1 MKVTV
6 NAKKLSGF
14 VFACVNEFFKANEE
28 WFDGLSKEGLSKG
41 KDQDPFQTLSY
52 CYAAGVLS
60 ILRNTLHE
68 KKKIFMRLTMENV
81 KTNFKKGLHND

>member
-6 NAKKLSGF
+6 DAKKLSGF
-14 VFACVNEFFKANEE
+14 VFACVNEFFKTNEE
-28 WFDGLSKEGLSKG
+28 WFDGLSKEDNS
-41 KDQDPFQTLSY
+41 DPFQTLSY